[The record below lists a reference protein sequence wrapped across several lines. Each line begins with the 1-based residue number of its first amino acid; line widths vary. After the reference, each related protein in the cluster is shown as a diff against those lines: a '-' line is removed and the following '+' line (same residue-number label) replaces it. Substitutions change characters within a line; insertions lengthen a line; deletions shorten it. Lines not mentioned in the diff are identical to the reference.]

1 MEVIKHGALKRLAAP
16 ACMLAL
22 AAGTVVCGAAAYGP
36 GFWPGAAVWAG
47 GFAASP
53 GAGMKAAQA
62 LAGAAQEAQPT
73 QGTAQEK
80 PSSPGPAQS
89 GTSAGAGQQA
99 ETQAGTQPAED
110 TEGNAHC
117 GPQLAVDEFD
127 VPQGDIPEG
136 MLPLIYKFYPQGSG
150 NGYIPCGN
158 ATIRNATQLP
168 DSEVAA
174 EVNGPLPFSIELNSA
189 EPQVLIMHTHA
200 TETYEL
206 AEKNWCDPNFTA
218 RSTDNSRNMIAVGA
232 EIARVLNEAGICTIQ
247 DTTLHDYPSY
257 NGSYEKSNA
266 TVRNYL
272 AQYPSIKVVL
282 DVHRDAIQTQDG
294 TRYAPAANINGM
306 RAAQVMIICGADVD
320 GNLPNFKQN
329 LRFSA
334 RWQAKMAQLYPG
346 LARPVLFDYRYYNQ
360 DLTTGSLLIEMGGH
374 ANTLEEAKYSARLV
388 GDALAKLF
396 QEG

>member
-1 MEVIKHGALKRLAAP
+1 MEGIKHIGWRRLAAP
-16 ACMLAL
+16 ACMLAF
-22 AAGTVVCGAAAYGP
+22 AACTAVCGAAAYGP
-36 GFWPGAAVWAG
+36 AFWPSAAVWAG
-47 GFAASP
+47 GFTACP
-53 GAGMKAAQA
+53 EAGVQAAQA
-62 LAGAAQEAQPT
+62 LADAALQPGTPAPLQENAAAQDKALPQAE
-73 QGTAQEK
+73 
-80 PSSPGPAQS
+80 PSPQ
-89 GTSAGAGQQA
+89 AGQTTDSSQQA
-99 ETQAGTQPAED
+99 NNATD
-110 TEGNAHC
+110 TS
-117 GPQLAVDEFD
+117 LAVDEFD

-150 NGYIPCGN
+150 NGYIACGN
-158 ATIRNATQLP
+158 ASIRNATDLP

-174 EVNGPLPFSIELNSA
+174 QVNGPLPFTVELNST

-232 EIARVLNEAGICTIQ
+232 EMARVLNEAGINTIQ

-266 TVRNYL
+266 TVRSYL

-294 TRYAPAANINGM
+294 TRYAPAANINGL
-306 RAAQVMIICGADVD
+306 RAAQVMIICGADLD
-320 GNLPNFKQN
+320 GNLPNFRQN
-329 LRFSA
+329 LRFAA
-334 RWQAKMAQLYPG
+334 RWQAKMAELYPG

-360 DLTTGSLLIEMGGH
+360 DLTTGSLLIEVGGH
-374 ANTLEEAKYSARLV
+374 ANTLEEAKYSAQLV

-396 QEG
+396 QQG

>member
-22 AAGTVVCGAAAYGP
+22 AAGTVVCGAAAYG
-36 GFWPGAAVWAG
+36 PGAAVWAG

-110 TEGNAHC
+110 TEGTAQI

-158 ATIRNATQLP
+158 ATIRNATELP

-329 LRFSA
+329 LRCPPRA
-334 RWQAKMAQLYPG
+334 VRLP
-346 LARPVLFDYRYYNQ
+346 
-360 DLTTGSLLIEMGGH
+360 LL
-374 ANTLEEAKYSARLV
+374 
-388 GDALAKLF
+388 
-396 QEG
+396 